1 MEGSVAEAT
10 PRLIRGAPSDG
21 AAAAGH
27 PAVTALE
34 ERFADAVRRVGRDA
48 LGYPVVWVDPA
59 RNVEVLEFLRRDPEQ
74 DYDLLADVMGAQ
86 DGAETP
92 IQVWYQLWSM
102 RHGRQLRV
110 SCEVPLDA
118 LEIGTVTHLWKTAN
132 WLEREVW
139 DMYGVVFGGHP
150 DLRRIL
156 MPENYEEGF
165 PLRKDF
171 PLRGRFSR
179 SEQVRR
185 SLTRSLED
193 VYAIEE
199 LELAGVPTSASV
211 APGGENGAPV
221 TAADIEELDTA
232 DGRWPPLREIE
243 PHESLGDLLK
253 DPLEGEPMLINMGP
267 QHPATHGVLRLVLQL
282 DGERVMRCIPHI
294 GYLHTG
300 FEKTC
305 EFREWNQVVPYTDR
319 MDYLAPML
327 YNIGYAGAVE
337 RLLGVEITGRCRVLR
352 VILGELNRLLGHLL
366 WLGTTGIDIGAFSVF
381 LYTFQERERIY
392 NLHEAYTGG
401 RITTSV
407 TRVGGMMAD
416 LPAGWVD
423 AAREFVETFPATIDE
438 VERLLSRNAIWQ
450 GRTLDIGAMSGE
462 EAISWGLTGP
472 NLRASGVAYDIRKA
486 RPYLGYDE
494 YDFDVPVG
502 THGDVYDRY
511 LVRMEEMRQ
520 SVRILEQALDRL
532 PGGPINIDDYR
543 IVLPPKSEA
552 MGSIDTMI
560 SHFKLVMEGI
570 QVPAGETWYSIE
582 SSKGELGF
590 GIISDGGTKPVRCR
604 FRGPSFINIAALPE
618 MVKDELVA
626 DVIAINAS
634 LDVVLGEIDR

>member
-1 MEGSVAEAT
+1 MSTATTHATGGLIVAE
-10 PRLIRGAPSDG
+10 PREED
-21 AAAAGH
+21 
-27 PAVTALE
+27 ALE
-34 ERFADAVRRVGRDA
+34 QHPSVVALRARFGDAVRRVFADA
-48 LGYPVVWVDPA
+48 MGYPVVSVAPA
-59 RNVEVLEFLRRDPEQ
+59 RNAEVLRYLKDDAGQ
-74 DYDLLADVMGAQ
+74 DYDFLADLMGAHA
-86 DGAETP
+86 GVGLP

-102 RHGRQLRV
+102 SHGRQLRIL
-110 SCEVPLDA
+110 CEVPLDD
-118 LEIGTVTHLWKTAN
+118 LELDTVTDLWRAAD
-132 WLEREVW
+132 WLERETW
-139 DMYGVVFGGHP
+139 DMYGVSFRGHP

-185 SLTRSLED
+185 ALSRSLED

-199 LELAGVPTSASV
+199 LEMVGVPTSRST
-211 APGGENGAPV
+211 GESALD
-221 TAADIEELDTA
+221 AADA
-232 DGRWPPLREIE
+232 SWPPIR
-243 PHESLGDLLK
+243 DL
-253 DPLEGEPMLINMGP
+253 DPTEAPEEVVNELEGAPMLINMGP

-282 DGERVMRCIPHI
+282 DGERVMRCMPHI

-337 RLLGVEITGRCRVLR
+337 ALLGVEITERCRVVR
-352 VILGELNRLLGHLL
+352 VILGELNRILGHLL
-366 WLGTTGIDIGAFSVF
+366 WLGTTAIDIGAFSVF

-407 TRVGGMMAD
+407 TRVGGMLAD
-416 LPAGWVD
+416 LPLGWVD
-423 AAREFVETFPATIDE
+423 AARDFVKTFPDTIDE

-450 GRTLDIGAMSGE
+450 GRLVDIGTLSAE
-462 EAISWGLTGP
+462 EAVSYGVTGP
-472 NLRASGVAYDIRKA
+472 TLRASGVPYDVRKA
-486 RPYLGYDE
+486 RPYLGYEE

-502 THGDVYDRY
+502 SHGDVYDRY
-511 LVRMEEMRQ
+511 LVRVEEMKQ
-520 SVRILEQALDRL
+520 SVRILEQALERL
-532 PGGPINIDDYR
+532 PDGSINIDDYQ
-543 IVLPPKSEA
+543 IVLPPKDEA

-570 QVPAGETWYSIE
+570 RVPAGETWYSIE

-590 GIISDGGTKPVRCR
+590 GVVADGGTKPVRCR
-604 FRGPSFINIAALPE
+604 FRGPSFINIAALPHLVE
-618 MVKDELVA
+618 NELIA

>member
-1 MEGSVAEAT
+1 MT
-10 PRLIRGAPSDG
+10 PDAVRTPAMVRGAPAGDDPATHPSVRALKDRFG
-21 AAAAGH
+21 AS
-27 PAVTALE
+27 VLRIE
-34 ERFADAVRRVGRDA
+34 SDAV
-48 LGYPVVWVDPA
+48 GYPVVWMPPDLNA
-59 RNVEVLEFLRRDPEQ
+59 DMLRFLRETPGQ
-74 DYDLLADVMGAQ
+74 TYDLLADIMGAHTGI
-86 DGAETP
+86 GAP
-92 IQVWYQLWSM
+92 VQLWYQLWSM
-102 RHGRQLRV
+102 AEGRQLRV
-110 SCEVPLDA
+110 ACEVPISN
-118 LEIGTVTHLWKTAN
+118 LEVESVSDQWHAAN

-139 DMYGVVFGGHP
+139 DMFGVVFRGHP

-165 PLRKDF
+165 PLRKEF

-185 SLTRSLED
+185 ALSRDLLDIYAAEQLEMAG
-193 VYAIEE
+193 YAISGDDGAVE
-199 LELAGVPTSASV
+199 
-211 APGGENGAPV
+211 APDNGGGAPILEV
-221 TAADIEELDTA
+221 ETGERLDDA
-232 DGRWPPLREIE
+232 
-243 PHESLGDLLK
+243 
-253 DPLEGEPMLINMGP
+253 LEGEPLMINMGP

-282 DGERVMRCIPHI
+282 DGERVVRAMPHI

-305 EFREWNQVVPYTDR
+305 EFREWNQCVPYTDR

-337 RLLGVEITGRCRVLR
+337 ALLGVGITERCRVLR
-352 VILGELNRLLGHLL
+352 VVLGELNRILGHLL
-366 WLGTTGIDIGAFSVF
+366 WLGTTAIDIGAFSVF

-416 LPAGWVD
+416 LPTGWTT
-423 AAREFVETFPATIDE
+423 AARDFAATFPATIDQ
-438 VERLLSRNAIWQ
+438 VERLLSANAIWQ
-450 GRTLDIGAMSGE
+450 GRTVDIGVLDAE
-462 EAISWGLTGP
+462 TAISYGVTGP
-472 NLRASGVAYDIRKA
+472 SLRASGVAYDVRKA

-502 THGDVYDRY
+502 SAGDVYDRY

-520 SVRILEQALDRL
+520 SVRIIEQALDRL
-532 PGGPINIDDYR
+532 PAGSVNIDDYR
-543 IVLPPKSEA
+543 ISLPPKSEA
-552 MGSIDTMI
+552 MGSIDAMI
-560 SHFKLVMEGI
+560 SHFKLVMEGVR
-570 QVPAGETWYSIE
+570 VPAGETWYSIE

-590 GIISDGGTKPVRCR
+590 GIISDGGAKPVRCR

-618 MVKDELVA
+618 LVKGELVA
-626 DVIAINAS
+626 DVVAINAS

>member
-1 MEGSVAEAT
+1 MEPAQTST
-10 PRLIRGAPSDG
+10 PPHLIEGASG
-21 AAAAGH
+21 TNGTGGH
-27 PAVTALE
+27 PGPDTLRA
-34 ERFADAVRRVGRDA
+34 RFPEDFLRTSEDAT
-48 LGYPVVWVDPA
+48 GYPVVWVRPESIAD
-59 RNVEVLEFLRRDPEQ
+59 VLAFLRDEPGQE
-74 DYDLLADVMGAQ
+74 YDFLADIMGVHIGV
-86 DGAETP
+86 GAP
-92 IQVWYQLWSM
+92 IQIWYQLWSM
-102 RHGRQLRV
+102 EHGRQLRV
-110 SCEVPLDA
+110 VCEVPVDR
-118 LEIGTVTHLWKTAN
+118 LEIESVTPLWATAN

-139 DMYGVVFGGHP
+139 DMYGVSFSGHP

-179 SEQVRR
+179 SAQVAR
-185 SLTRSLED
+185 SLSRDLLDT
-193 VYAIEE
+193 YAVRE
-199 LELAGVPTSASV
+199 LEEVGYLV
-211 APGGENGAPV
+211 
-221 TAADIEELDTA
+221 DD
-232 DGRWPPLREIE
+232 
-243 PHESLGDLLK
+243 
-253 DPLEGEPMLINMGP
+253 EGEVEQPESTNLIRDLGPREAPEDALDGQPMLINMGP
-267 QHPATHGVLRLVLQL
+267 QHPATHGVLRLVLKL
-282 DGERVMRCIPHI
+282 DGERVIECTPHI

-305 EFREWNQVVPYTDR
+305 EYREWNQCVPYTDR

-337 RLLGVEITGRCRVLR
+337 ALLGVDITPRCQVVR
-352 VILGELNRLLGHLL
+352 VILGELNRILGHLL
-366 WLGTTGIDIGAFSVF
+366 WLGTTAIDIGAFSVF

-416 LPAGWVD
+416 LPAGWE
-423 AAREFVETFPATIDE
+423 AGARDFANSFPETLDE

-450 GRTLDIGAMSGE
+450 ARTMDIGALSAE
-462 EAISWGLTGP
+462 EAINWGVTGP
-472 NLRASGVAYDIRKA
+472 TLRASGVAYDVRKA

-502 THGDVYDRY
+502 SVGDVYDRY
-511 LVRMEEMRQ
+511 LVRLQEMRESTAIIQ
-520 SVRILEQALDRL
+520 QALDRL

-543 IVLPPKSEA
+543 IVLPPKDEA

-560 SHFKLVMEGI
+560 SHFKLVMEGVR
-570 QVPAGETWYSIE
+570 VPAGETWYSIE

-590 GIISDGGTKPVRCR
+590 GIVSDGGTKPVRCR
-604 FRGPSFINIAALPE
+604 FRGPSFINIATLPE
-618 MVKDELVA
+618 LVRDELVA

>member
-1 MEGSVAEAT
+1 MTPATTVAP
-10 PRLIRGAPSDG
+10 PRMVHAAPP
-21 AAAAGH
+21 AADADSH
-27 PAVTALE
+27 PAVRALRD
-34 ERFADAVRRVGRDA
+34 RFGDGVRRVTRDA
-48 LGYPVVWVDPA
+48 VGYPVVWIDPGLNA
-59 RNVEVLEFLRRDPEQ
+59 EVLRFLRETPGHA
-74 DYDLLADVMGAQ
+74 YDFLADIMGAHAGV
-86 DGAETP
+86 DAP

-102 RHGRQLRV
+102 AHGRQLRV
-110 SCEVPLDA
+110 ACEVPLDD
-118 LEIGTVTHLWKTAN
+118 LELDTVTDQWRTAD
-132 WLEREVW
+132 WLERETW
-139 DMYGVVFGGHP
+139 DMYGVGFRGHP

-179 SEQVRR
+179 SAQVSRALSR
-185 SLTRSLED
+185 DLVD
-193 VYAIEE
+193 IYAVEE
-199 LELAGVPTSASV
+199 LEMAGYAVTEEGEVRAAAGVEGGDGIREL
-211 APGGENGAPV
+211 APGEKPEDV
-221 TAADIEELDTA
+221 
-232 DGRWPPLREIE
+232 
-243 PHESLGDLLK
+243 
-253 DPLEGEPMLINMGP
+253 LEGEPILINMGP

-282 DGERVMRCIPHI
+282 DGERVVHCSPHI

-305 EFREWNQVVPYTDR
+305 EFREWNQCVPYTDR

-337 RLLGVEITGRCRVLR
+337 ALLDVDITERCRVVR
-352 VILGELNRLLGHLL
+352 VILGELNRILGHLL
-366 WLGTTGIDIGAFSVF
+366 WLGTTAIDIGAFSVF

-416 LPAGWVD
+416 LPVGWTA
-423 AAREFVETFPATIDE
+423 AARDFAATFPDTLDE

-450 GRTLDIGAMSGE
+450 GRTMDIGVLGAT
-462 EAISWGLTGP
+462 EAVSYGVTGP
-472 NLRASGVAYDIRKA
+472 TLRASGVAYDVRKA

-502 THGDVYDRY
+502 TAGDVYDRY
-511 LVRMEEMRQ
+511 LVRVEEMRQ
-520 SVRILEQALDRL
+520 SVRIIEQALDRL

-543 IVLPPKSEA
+543 IVLPPKGEA

-560 SHFKLVMEGI
+560 SHFKLVMEGVR
-570 QVPAGETWYSIE
+570 VPAGETWYSIE

-604 FRGPSFINIAALPE
+604 FRGPSFVNIASLPE
-618 MVKDELVA
+618 LVRDELVA
-626 DVIAINAS
+626 DVVAINAS

>member
-1 MEGSVAEAT
+1 MVRVAPLDGDAASHPSV
-10 PRLIRGAPSDG
+10 
-21 AAAAGH
+21 
-27 PAVTALE
+27 VALR
-34 ERFADAVRRVGRDA
+34 ERFPEGVRRVELDA
-48 LGYPVVWVDPA
+48 LGYPVVWIDPA
-59 RNVEVLEFLRRDPEQ
+59 INAEALRFLREMPDQ
-74 DYDLLADVMGAQ
+74 AYDLLADVMGAHAGI
-86 DGAETP
+86 GAP

-102 RHGRQLRV
+102 VHGRQLRIA
-110 SCEVPLDA
+110 CEVPLQD
-118 LEIGTVTHLWKTAN
+118 LELDSVTDQWLAAD

-139 DMYGVVFGGHP
+139 DMYGVSFRGHP

-179 SEQVRR
+179 SAQVSRALSR
-185 SLTRSLED
+185 DLVD
-193 VYAIEE
+193 IYAVEE
-199 LELAGVPTSASV
+199 LEMAGYAVTDEGDVRARDESEAGS
-211 APGGENGAPV
+211 GIRELELGERPEDA
-221 TAADIEELDTA
+221 
-232 DGRWPPLREIE
+232 
-243 PHESLGDLLK
+243 
-253 DPLEGEPMLINMGP
+253 LEGEPILINMGP

-282 DGERVMRCIPHI
+282 DGERVVRCSPHI

-305 EFREWNQVVPYTDR
+305 EYREWNQCVPYTDR

-337 RLLGVEITGRCRVLR
+337 ALLDVGITERCRVVR
-352 VILGELNRLLGHLL
+352 VILGELNRILGHLL
-366 WLGTTGIDIGAFSVF
+366 WLGTTAIDIGAFSVF

-416 LPAGWVD
+416 LPVGWTA
-423 AAREFVETFPATIDE
+423 AARDFAATFPETLDE

-450 GRTLDIGAMSGE
+450 GRTMDIGVLSADKAVSYGV
-462 EAISWGLTGP
+462 TGP
-472 NLRASGVAYDIRKA
+472 SLRASGVAYDVRKA
-486 RPYLGYDE
+486 RPYLGYEE

-502 THGDVYDRY
+502 TAGDVYDRY
-511 LVRMEEMRQ
+511 LVRVEEMRQ
-520 SVRILEQALDRL
+520 SVRIIEQALDRL

-543 IVLPPKSEA
+543 IVLPPKGEA

-560 SHFKLVMEGI
+560 SHFKLVMEGVR
-570 QVPAGETWYSIE
+570 VPAGETWYSIE

-604 FRGPSFINIAALPE
+604 FRGPSFINIASLPE
-618 MVKDELVA
+618 LVRDELVA
-626 DVIAINAS
+626 DVVAINAS

>member
-1 MEGSVAEAT
+1 MTTTASEPRRTLILAEA
-10 PRLIRGAPSDG
+10 RDDSDVYAHPS
-21 AAAAGH
+21 
-27 PAVTALE
+27 VVALT
-34 ERFADAVRRVGRDA
+34 ERFGEVVRTVTRDAV
-48 LGYPVVWVDPA
+48 GYPVVWIDPRQNASVLRFLRDDPA
-59 RNVEVLEFLRRDPEQ
+59 Q
-74 DYDLLADVMGAQ
+74 SYDFLADVMGAHA
-86 DGAETP
+86 GVGTP

-102 RHGRQLRV
+102 THGRQLRV
-110 SCEVPLDA
+110 ACEVPLED
-118 LEIGTVTHLWKTAN
+118 LEVETVTDLWRAAD
-132 WLEREVW
+132 WLERETW
-139 DMYGVVFGGHP
+139 DMFGVTFRGHP

-185 SLTRSLED
+185 ALSRSLED
-193 VYAIEE
+193 VYAVEE
-199 LELAGVPTSASV
+199 LEMAGYASSARPGPDGAAF
-211 APGGENGAPV
+211 APAAGAS
-221 TAADIEELDTA
+221 
-232 DGRWPPLREIE
+232 WPPIR
-243 PHESLGDLLK
+243 DLDPSQRPEDLVH
-253 DPLEGEPMLINMGP
+253 DPLEGTPMIINMGP
-267 QHPATHGVLRLVLQL
+267 QHPATHGVLRLVLEL

-305 EFREWNQVVPYTDR
+305 EYREWNQVVPYTDR

-337 RLLGVEITGRCRVLR
+337 RLLGVEVTDRCRVLR

-366 WLGTTGIDIGAFSVF
+366 WLGTTAIDIGAFSVF

-416 LPAGWVD
+416 LPVGWAT
-423 AAREFVETFPATIDE
+423 AAREFAATFPATVDE
-438 VERLLSRNAIWQ
+438 VERLLSKNAIWQ
-450 GRTLDIGAMSGE
+450 GRLIDIGAIGAE
-462 EAISWGLTGP
+462 DAISWGLTGP
-472 NLRASGVAYDIRKA
+472 NLRASGVPYDVRKA

-502 THGDVYDRY
+502 SKGDVYDRY
-511 LVRMEEMRQ
+511 LVRIEEMRQ
-520 SVRILEQALDRL
+520 SVRILDQALARL
-532 PGGPINIDDYR
+532 PDGPINIDDYQ

-570 QVPAGETWYSIE
+570 RVPAGETWYSIE

-604 FRGPSFINIAALPE
+604 FRGPSFNNIASLPA
-618 MVKDELVA
+618 MVENELVA

>member
-1 MEGSVAEAT
+1 MTATSTDPPRTLIVAE
-10 PRLIRGAPSDG
+10 PRHEGDIGEHPSVVALG
-21 AAAAGH
+21 AAFG
-27 PAVTALE
+27 
-34 ERFADAVRRVGRDA
+34 DAIRRVDRDA
-48 LGYPVVWVDPA
+48 LGYPVVWVDPE
-59 RNVEVLEFLRRDPEQ
+59 RNHEILRFLRDEPGQ
-74 DYDLLADVMGAQ
+74 AYDFLADVMGAHAGI
-86 DGAETP
+86 GAP
-92 IQVWYQLWSM
+92 IQVWYQLWSNL
-102 RHGRQLRV
+102 HGRQLRI
-110 SCEVPLDA
+110 SCEVPLDD
-118 LEIGTVTHLWKTAN
+118 LEIDSVSDLWLSAD
-132 WLEREVW
+132 WLERETW
-139 DMYGVVFGGHP
+139 DMFGVTFRGHP

-185 SLTRSLED
+185 ALSRGLED
-193 VYAIEE
+193 VYAVEE
-199 LELAGVPTSASV
+199 LEMAGYAAGARGADGDGVPSKEEEAG
-211 APGGENGAPV
+211 APGTVVSAG
-221 TAADIEELDTA
+221 
-232 DGRWPPLREIE
+232 WPPMRDLE
-243 PHESLGDLLK
+243 PEERPEDLID
-253 DPLEGEPMLINMGP
+253 DPVEGKPMIINMGP

-282 DGERVMRCIPHI
+282 DGERVLRCIPHI

-337 RLLGVEITGRCRVLR
+337 QLLGVEITERCRVVR

-366 WLGTTGIDIGAFSVF
+366 WLGTTAIDIGAFSVF

-416 LPAGWVD
+416 LPLGWVE
-423 AAREFVETFPATIDE
+423 AAREFIQTFPSTLDD
-438 VERLLSRNAIWQ
+438 VERLLSKNAIWQ
-450 GRTLDIGAMSGE
+450 GRLMDIGVLSAGE
-462 EAISWGLTGP
+462 AVSFGLTGP
-472 NLRASGVAYDIRKA
+472 NLRASGVAYDVRKA

-502 THGDVYDRY
+502 SRGDVYDRY

-520 SVRILEQALDRL
+520 SVRIVEQALERL
-532 PGGPINIDDYR
+532 PDGPIDIDDYR
-543 IVLPPKSEA
+543 VVLPPKSEA
-552 MGSIDTMI
+552 MGSIDSMI
-560 SHFKLVMEGI
+560 AHFKLVMEGI
-570 QVPAGETWYSIE
+570 PVPPGETWYSIE

-604 FRGPSFINIAALPE
+604 FRGPSFVNIAALPVL
-618 MVKDELVA
+618 VKDELVA

>member
-1 MEGSVAEAT
+1 MTTAIAVEA
-10 PRLIRGAPSDG
+10 PSLIRGEAGPPSDL
-21 AAAAGH
+21 AGH
-27 PAVTALE
+27 PSVVALRDRFGEVVRAV
-34 ERFADAVRRVGRDA
+34 AVDA

-59 RNVEVLEFLRRDPEQ
+59 HNAEVLAFLREDPDQ
-74 DYDLLADVMGAQ
+74 SYDLLADIMGAHAGV
-86 DGAETP
+86 GAP

-102 RHGRQLRV
+102 THGRQLRV
-110 SCEVPLDA
+110 ACEVPLDD
-118 LEIGTVTHLWKTAN
+118 LELDTVTDQWRTAD
-132 WLEREVW
+132 WLERETW
-139 DMYGVVFGGHP
+139 DMFGVTFKGHP

-185 SLTRSLED
+185 ALNRGLDD
-193 VYAIEE
+193 VYAAREME
-199 LELAGVPTSASV
+199 MAGYDLDDD
-211 APGGENGAPV
+211 GLPV
-221 TAADIEELDTA
+221 TPEDASGLASIRDV
-232 DGRWPPLREIE
+232 
-243 PHESLGDLLK
+243 
-253 DPLEGEPMLINMGP
+253 DPSEGLEDALEGAPMLINMGP

-282 DGERVMRCIPHI
+282 DGERVVTCIPHI

-337 RLLGVEITGRCRVLR
+337 QLLGVEITERCRVVR

-366 WLGTTGIDIGAFSVF
+366 WLGTTAIDIGAFSVF

-407 TRVGGMMAD
+407 TRVGGMLAD
-416 LPAGWVD
+416 LPVGWVS
-423 AAREFVETFPATIDE
+423 ATREFAATFPETLDE

-450 GRTLDIGAMSGE
+450 GRTMDIGRLGAEDAVSYGV
-462 EAISWGLTGP
+462 TGP
-472 NLRASGVAYDIRKA
+472 TLRASGVAYDVRKA
-486 RPYLGYDE
+486 RPYLGYEE

-502 THGDVYDRY
+502 STGDVYDRY
-511 LVRMEEMRQ
+511 LVRLEEMRQ
-520 SVRILEQALDRL
+520 SVRIIEQALDRL
-532 PGGPINIDDYR
+532 PDGPINIDDYR
-543 IVLPPKSEA
+543 IVLPPKGEA

-560 SHFKLVMEGI
+560 SHFKLVMEGVR
-570 QVPAGETWYSIE
+570 VPAGETWYSIE

-604 FRGPSFINIAALPE
+604 FRGPSFINIAALPQLVE
-618 MVKDELVA
+618 NELVA